1 MCGIFSLF
9 NNIKYSHEVIK
20 MYFLEG
26 KKRGP
31 ESSTL
36 KHISTHEIWL
46 GFHRLAING
55 CNDINAEQ
63 PFNINNKWLICNG
76 EIYNHK
82 QLYKYLDVTP
92 KSGSDCE
99 VILHCYEKYG
109 IEYTLKILDGV
120 FAFILLDLDEN
131 KIFAARDLFGVR
143 PLFLNTFQ
151 QINDNNSC
159 ISYAFASEIKSIA
172 EFDTFTNNIEQ
183 VKPGSLLTFNID
195 DDHIV
200 SLESTKRV
208 NQIHNFCNFLEDK
221 SYDDILKNVYY
232 NLEQAVIKR
241 VENTER
247 EVACLLSGGLDSS
260 LIAALVKRHYK
271 GDLHTWS
278 IGMEGSEDLKYAQI
292 VADHIGSIHHSIVV
306 SEEEFLSY
314 IPEVIKTIESYDT
327 TTVRASVGNW
337 LISKYIKENSDAKVI
352 FNGDG
357 SDEVMGGYLYFYMAP
372 NALDFDKE
380 CIRLLE
386 DIHYYDVLRS
396 DRSISSHGLEARTPF
411 LDRQFVSNY
420 LSIPPKLRHHRLNN
434 QCEKYIMRK
443 ATELYGDKLLPNEVL
458 WRTKEAFSDG
468 VSKKTKSWY
477 KIIQDHIEKTEYN
490 HLTDRVKTNILDNMN
505 PYRFNRPK
513 TLEQLYYR
521 EIFSK
526 HYKSPSC
533 QKTIPYFWMPKFVE
547 ATDASARVL
556 DVYKSTQNIKIN
568 NKVVGTVN
576 IKTEFQ

>member
-1 MCGIFSLF
+1 MCGIFSLL
-9 NNIKYSHEVIK
+9 NNIKYSPEIIK

-26 KKRGP
+26 QNRGP

-36 KHISTHEIWL
+36 KHISTHDIWL

-55 CNDINAEQ
+55 YNDENAEQ
-63 PFNINNKWLICNG
+63 PFHINNKWLMCNG

-82 QLYKYLDVTP
+82 QLYKYLNVTP

-99 VILHCYEKYG
+99 VILHCYEKFG
-109 IEYTLKILDGV
+109 IEYTMKILDGV
-120 FAFILLDLDEN
+120 FAFVLVDLDKN

-151 QINDNNSC
+151 QYNEKESC
-159 ISYAFASEIKSIA
+159 ISYALASELKSVCG
-172 EFDTFTNNIEQ
+172 FDEFTNNIEQ
-183 VKPGSLLTFNID
+183 VKPGSLLTFTVNNGNG
-195 DDHIV
+195 IV
-200 SLESTKRV
+200 LESTKRV
-208 NQIHNFCNFLEDK
+208 NQIQHFCNITQPQ
-221 SYDDILKNVYY
+221 SYDDVLKSVYY
-232 NLEQAVIKR
+232 NLEMAVIKR

-306 SEEEFLSY
+306 TEEEFLGC

-327 TTVRASVGNW
+327 TTVRASAGNW
-337 LISKYIKENSDAKVI
+337 LISKYIRENSEAKVI

-372 NALDFDKE
+372 NALEFDKE
-380 CIRLLE
+380 CVRLLE

-411 LDRQFVSNY
+411 LDRQFVANY
-420 LSIPPKLRHHRLNN
+420 LSIHPDLRHHKQNN

-443 ATELYGDKLLPNEVL
+443 ATELYGDNLLPKEVL

-468 VSKKTKSWY
+468 VSKQTKSWY
-477 KIIQDHIEKTEYN
+477 EIIQSHIETTHYGHISE
-490 HLTDRVKTNILDNMN
+490 RVKTNVLDNMN
-505 PYRFNRPK
+505 PYRFNKPK

-521 EIFSK
+521 EVFSK
-526 HYKSPSC
+526 YYKSASC
-533 QKTIPYFWMPKFVE
+533 QTLIPYFWMPKFVE

-556 DVYKSTQNIKIN
+556 DVYKSTQNTN
-568 NKVVGTVN
+568 NL
-576 IKTEFQ
+576 